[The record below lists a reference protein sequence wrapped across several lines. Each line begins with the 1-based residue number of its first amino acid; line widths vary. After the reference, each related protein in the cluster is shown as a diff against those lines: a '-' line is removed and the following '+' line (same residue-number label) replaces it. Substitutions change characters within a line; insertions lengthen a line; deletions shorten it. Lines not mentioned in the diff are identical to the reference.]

1 MSILVIGMGNILKG
15 DDGLGVYA
23 LRALAED
30 PPAGAELLELGT
42 SLSDCFSVIEGY
54 DVIVALDAVMAGGTP
69 GSLYRLSRRE
79 LVRAGHGGLSLHEC
93 ELLDALD
100 LAALRGR
107 HPVLHVA
114 GMEPLN
120 VTAWS
125 MELSAP
131 VRENMARY
139 LTMIR
144 NDVREFAERRASS
157 AERACAAEDTRFR
170 GDTCRISVF
179 SLQGRQS
186 R

>member
-1 MSILVIGMGNILKG
+1 MGNVLMG
-15 DDGLGVYA
+15 DDGLGVHA
-23 LRALAED
+23 LRRLAGKGLTGVD
-30 PPAGAELLELGT
+30 MLELGT
-42 SLSDCFSVIEGY
+42 SLADCFSLLEGY
-54 DVIVALDAVMAGGTP
+54 DVIVALDAVMAGGAP

-79 LVRAGHGGLSLHEC
+79 LVRAERGGLSLHEC

-107 HPVLHVA
+107 HPLLHVA

-157 AERACAAEDTRFR
+157 AERARAAEDARLR
-170 GDTCRISVF
+170 GDASRISVF
-179 SLQGRQS
+179 SLQGRPS